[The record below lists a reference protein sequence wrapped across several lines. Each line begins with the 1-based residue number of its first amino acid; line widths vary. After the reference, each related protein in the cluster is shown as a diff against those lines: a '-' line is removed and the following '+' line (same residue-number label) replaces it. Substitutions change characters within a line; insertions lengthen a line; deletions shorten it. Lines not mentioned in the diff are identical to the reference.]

1 MSLQR
6 VGVLFH
12 PYIQA
17 SRPLARDIADF
28 LEAQG
33 VEAWTASSWDE
44 ATVRRQLLDHVDL
57 LIALGG
63 DGTLLRAGRLA
74 AGYRVP
80 ILGVNLGRL
89 GFLAEVSPT
98 AWKDGLEKV
107 LKGDYWLEERL
118 MLDADMVRD
127 GHVLGSYRALN
138 DVVVS
143 RGTLARVIR
152 VTAYVDSSRLTTYVA
167 DGVIVATPTGST
179 GYALAAGGPI
189 LPPELKNML
198 IVAIAP
204 HLSLDKA
211 VVLDEGAEVWL
222 DVETDHQVIL
232 TVDGQFEVE
241 MRHGDRMVVRASPY
255 AAYFV
260 RLQDRS
266 YFYRTLMERL
276 RWKE

>member
-1 MSLQR
+1 MR
-6 VGVLFH
+6 VRTVGALFH
-12 PYIQA
+12 PYIPA
-17 SRPLARDIADF
+17 SRTLAEEMVTYLHGR
-28 LEAQG
+28 G
-33 VEAWTASSWDE
+33 VGAWIASSWDE
-44 ATVRRQLLDHVDL
+44 TGVRRQLEHTDL
-57 LIALGG
+57 LLALGG
-63 DGTLLRAGRLA
+63 DGTMLRAGRLA
-74 AGYRVP
+74 AGYKVP

-89 GFLAEVSPT
+89 GFLAEVEPEEWQQ
-98 AWKDGLEKV
+98 ALEQV
-107 LKGDYWLEERL
+107 LASNYWLESRL
-118 MLDADMVRD
+118 MLDAELHRD
-127 GHVLGSYRALN
+127 GQVLGKYRALN

-152 VTAYVDSSRLTTYVA
+152 VTVHVNGGRLTTYVA

-232 TVDGQFEVE
+232 TVDGQFEVD
-241 MRHGDRMVVRASPY
+241 MRHGDRLVVRASPF

-260 RLQDRS
+260 RLQERS

-276 RWKE
+276 RWKDA

>member
-1 MSLQR
+1 MTLR
-6 VGVLFH
+6 HVGVLYH
-12 PYIQA
+12 PYIP
-17 SRPLARDIADF
+17 SSEPLAEDIARF
-28 LEAQG
+28 LREHG
-33 VEAWTASSWDE
+33 VRVWIASSWDE
-44 ATVRRQLLDHVDL
+44 ATVRRHLSEGVDML
-57 LIALGG
+57 VALGG

-89 GFLAEVSPT
+89 GFLAEVSPQ
-98 AWKDGLEKV
+98 AWQSGLERV
-107 LKGDYWLEERL
+107 LAGDYWLEKRL
-118 MLDADMVRD
+118 MLDAEMVRE
-127 GHVLGSYRALN
+127 GQILGNYRALN

-152 VTAYVDSSRLTTYVA
+152 VTAYVDGSRLTTYVA
-167 DGVIVATPTGST
+167 DGVIVSTPTGST

-204 HLSLDKA
+204 HLSMDKA
-211 VVLDEGAEVWL
+211 IVLDEGSEVWM

-241 MRHGDRMVVRASPY
+241 MRHGDRVVVRASPY

-260 RLQDRS
+260 RLQDKS
-266 YFYRTLMERL
+266 YFYRTLMDRL

>member
-1 MSLQR
+1 MSLHT

-12 PYIQA
+12 PYIPA
-17 SRPLARDIADF
+17 SRQVAEEVVAFVQARGLD
-28 LEAQG
+28 
-33 VEAWTASSWDE
+33 AWMASSWDE
-44 ATVRRQLLDHVDL
+44 ALVRRHLERTDL
-57 LIALGG
+57 LVALGG
-63 DGTLLRAGRLA
+63 DGTMLRAGRLA

-89 GFLAEVSPT
+89 GFLAEVEPG
-98 AWKDGLEKV
+98 AWPEALERV
-107 LKGDYWLEERL
+107 LNEAYWLESRL
-118 MLDADMVRD
+118 MLDAELHRD
-127 GHVLGSYRALN
+127 GQVLGSYRALN

-152 VTAYVDSSRLTTYVA
+152 VTAHVDGGRLTTYVA

-211 VVLDEGAEVWL
+211 VVLDEGSEVWL

-232 TVDGQFEVE
+232 TVDGQFEVD
-241 MRHGDRMVVRASPY
+241 MRHGDRLVVRASPY
-255 AAYFV
+255 EAYFV
-260 RLQDRS
+260 RLQDRN

-276 RWKE
+276 RWKDV

>member
-1 MSLQR
+1 MTFER
-6 VGVLFH
+6 VGVLYH
-12 PYIQA
+12 PYIPA
-17 SRPLARDIADF
+17 SRPLAEDIARHLADN
-28 LEAQG
+28 G
-33 VEAWTASSWDE
+33 VESWAASSWDE
-44 ATVRRQLLDHVDL
+44 AAVRRRLEHTDL

-89 GFLAEVSPT
+89 GFLAEVSPD
-98 AWKDGLEKV
+98 AWQDAIRRV
-107 LKGDYWLEERL
+107 MSGDYWLEKRL
-118 MLDADMVRD
+118 MLDAEVHRD
-127 GHVLGSYRALN
+127 GQMLGSYRALN

-152 VTAYVDSSRLTTYVA
+152 VTAHVDGGRLTTYVA

-189 LPPELKNML
+189 LPPQLKNML

-241 MRHGDRMVVRASPY
+241 MRHGDRLIVRASPY
-255 AAYFV
+255 NAYFV
-260 RLQDRS
+260 RLQDPS

-276 RWKE
+276 RWKG

>member
-1 MSLQR
+1 MSIR
-6 VGVLFH
+6 GVGTLYH
-12 PYIQA
+12 PYIPA
-17 SRPLARDIADF
+17 SRTLA
-28 LEAQG
+28 AQIVAYLKG
-33 VEAWTASSWDE
+33 RGIHAWEASSWDE
-44 ATVRRQLLDHVDL
+44 ATVRRRMEATDL
-57 LIALGG
+57 LVALGG
-63 DGTLLRAGRLA
+63 DGTMLRAGRLA

-80 ILGVNLGRL
+80 ILGINLGRL
-89 GFLAEVSPT
+89 GFLAEVEPG
-98 AWKDGLEKV
+98 AWKEALDKV
-107 LKGDYWLEERL
+107 LNEEYWLESRL
-118 MLDADMVRD
+118 MLDAELHRD
-127 GHVLGSYRALN
+127 NQVLGHYRALN

-152 VTAYVDSSRLTTYVA
+152 VTAYVDGGRLTTYVA

-232 TVDGQFEVE
+232 TVDGQFEVD
-241 MRHGDRMVVRASPY
+241 MRHGDRLVVRASPHV
-255 AAYFV
+255 AYFI
-260 RLQDRS
+260 RLQDRN

-276 RWKE
+276 RWKDV

>member
-1 MSLQR
+1 MTLQR

-17 SRPLARDIADF
+17 SRSLAGEIARF
-28 LEAQG
+28 LDEQK
-33 VEAWTASSWDE
+33 VQAWTASSWDE
-44 ATVRRQLLDHVDL
+44 ATVRRRLLDQVNL

-89 GFLAEVSPT
+89 GFLAEVPPA
-98 AWKDGLEKV
+98 AWNEALQHV
-107 LKGDYWLEERL
+107 LDGDYWLEQRL

-127 GHVLGSYRALN
+127 GHILGSYRALN

-179 GYALAAGGPI
+179 GYAFAAGGPI

-222 DVETDHQVIL
+222 DVKTDHQVIL

-241 MRHGDRMVVRASPY
+241 MRHGDRMIVRASPY
-255 AAYFV
+255 SAYFV